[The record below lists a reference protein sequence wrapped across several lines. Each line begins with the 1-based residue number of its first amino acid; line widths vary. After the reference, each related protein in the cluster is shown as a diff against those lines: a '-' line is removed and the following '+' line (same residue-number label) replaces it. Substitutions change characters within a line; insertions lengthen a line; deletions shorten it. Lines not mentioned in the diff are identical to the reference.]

1 MKKLLRIICALT
13 IIGVMSVPASA
24 QIVLSVYK
32 GSTIPITLVE
42 NPSIGKW
49 TFTTTSGLQ
58 VVSNTFSNGYRMIK
72 VKALK
77 AGLQTI
83 SGIYYGKSR
92 VVIDR
97 LSKTVNVLNGGIP
110 IFV

>member
-1 MKKLLRIICALT
+1 MEKLLRIICALI
-13 IIGVMSVPASA
+13 IIGAMSVPASA

-32 GSTIPITLVE
+32 GSTFPITLVE

-49 TFTTTSGLQ
+49 TFTTTNGLQ
-58 VVSNTFSNGYRMIK
+58 VVSNTYSSGYRMIK

-77 AGLQTI
+77 AGFQTI
-83 SGIYYGKSR
+83 SGIYYLKSKI
-92 VVIDR
+92 VIDR
-97 LSKTVNVLNGGIP
+97 LSKTVNVLKGGIP